1 MQKVINL
8 ISGDTATERY
18 DMSVKKIDVQNPRG
32 QRNAVVVAPPVLSVR
47 AAQKELLIQRV
58 HDAAWE
64 LFFSQGYG
72 ATTADQIAAAAGVR
86 RATLYKYF
94 RGKEEILRLI
104 AERYAER
111 LIEVA
116 ATLKGPKPSRAQID
130 AWIMAIA
137 DFIELERTPTVL
149 IKNIAISGESPE
161 AMKDIAVRIIERLAK
176 EVTAFRFALE
186 PGPRQGRAFAWATI
200 VMHEISHLSLL
211 RAQEGDSEFSR
222 NLMDVTGDLVE
233 SFFKEFK

>member
-1 MQKVINL
+1 MTLKKTDANSMRARNQKF
-8 ISGDTATERY
+8 
-18 DMSVKKIDVQNPRG
+18 
-32 QRNAVVVAPPVLSVR
+32 VVTPPVLSVR

-64 LFFSQGYG
+64 LFFCQGYS

-94 RGKEEILRLI
+94 RGKEEILRMI

-116 ATLKGPKPSRAQID
+116 AALKGPKPSRRHID
-130 AWIMAIA
+130 EWIHAIA
-137 DFIELERTPTVL
+137 EFIERERTPTVL
-149 IKNIAISGESPE
+149 INIIATSGDSPD
-161 AMKDIAVRIIERLAK
+161 AMKDMAVRIVGRLAK
-176 EVTAFRFALE
+176 EVTAFRVALE

-200 VMHEISHLSLL
+200 VMHEISHLSIL
-211 RAQEGDSEFSR
+211 RAREGDSEFLQ
-222 NLMDVTGDLVE
+222 NLIAVTGDLVE
-233 SFFKEFK
+233 TFFKEFK

>member
-1 MQKVINL
+1 MRTQKKAVI
-8 ISGDTATERY
+8 
-18 DMSVKKIDVQNPRG
+18 V
-32 QRNAVVVAPPVLSVR
+32 PPALSVR

-64 LFFSQGYG
+64 LFFSQGYS

-111 LIEVA
+111 LMEVA
-116 ATLKGPKPSRAQID
+116 TTLRGPVPSRPQID
-130 AWIMAIA
+130 AWICAIA
-137 DFIELERTPTVL
+137 DFVERERTPTVL
-149 IKNIAISGESPE
+149 INNIAISGESPE
-161 AMKDIAVRIIERLAK
+161 AMKDIAVRIVERLAQ
-176 EVTAFRFALE
+176 EVRAFRFALE

-200 VMHEISHLSLL
+200 VMHEISHLALL
-211 RAQEGDSEFSR
+211 RAREGDNEFSQ
-222 NLMDVTGDLVE
+222 NLMGVTGDLVE
-233 SFFKEFK
+233 TFFREFQ

>member
-1 MQKVINL
+1 MPVDNAGAKNTRGEKKSVI
-8 ISGDTATERY
+8 
-18 DMSVKKIDVQNPRG
+18 KK
-32 QRNAVVVAPPVLSVR
+32 AVVVAPPVLSVR

-72 ATTADQIAAAAGVR
+72 PTTADQIAAAAGVR

-94 RGKEEILRLI
+94 RGKEEILRMI

-116 ATLKGPKPSRAQID
+116 ATLTDPKPSRRQID
-130 AWIMAIA
+130 AWIHAIA
-137 DFIELERTPTVL
+137 DFVERERTPTVL
-149 IKNIAISGESPE
+149 INNIAISGESPD
-161 AMKDIAVRIIERLAK
+161 AMKDIAVRIVARLAK
-176 EVTAFRFALE
+176 EVTAFRVALE

-200 VMHEISHLSLL
+200 VMHEISHLSIL
-211 RAQEGDSEFSR
+211 RAREGDNEFSQ
-222 NLMDVTGDLVE
+222 NLMSVTGDLVE
-233 SFFKEFK
+233 TFFKEFK

>member
-1 MQKVINL
+1 MHV
-8 ISGDTATERY
+8 G
-18 DMSVKKIDVQNPRG
+18 KKT
-32 QRNAVVVAPPVLSVR
+32 VVVAPPVLSVR

-64 LFFSQGYG
+64 LFFKQGYS

-94 RGKEEILRLI
+94 RGKEEILRMI

-116 ATLKGPKPSRAQID
+116 ATLRGPKPSRAQID
-130 AWIMAIA
+130 TWIHAIA
-137 DFIELERTPTVL
+137 DFIERERTPTVL
-149 IKNIAISGESPE
+149 INNIAISGESPE
-161 AMKDIAVRIIERLAK
+161 AMKDIAVRIIERLAQQ
-176 EVTAFRFALE
+176 VTAFRFALD
-186 PGPRQGRAFAWATI
+186 PGPRQGRAFAWAAI

-211 RAQEGDSEFSR
+211 RAREGDNEFTQ
-222 NLMDVTGDLVE
+222 NLMSVTGDLVE
-233 SFFKEFK
+233 TFFKEFK